1 MFAKKFNSL
10 FCLSLFLGM
19 IAVIL
24 GALGSHALK
33 EVLRPEQLES
43 FTIGVRYQMTHVLL
57 LMVVLLTSYFDED
70 VKQTSFW
77 LTIIGILLFSG
88 SIYLLN
94 LQELLGVKLSFLGP
108 VTPIGGL
115 FLIANWGFLALK
127 AFKR

>member
-1 MFAKKFNSL
+1 MKIKVSIT
-10 FCLSLFLGM
+10 LFLGM

-33 EVLRPEQLES
+33 EVLSPEQLES

-57 LMVVLLTSYFDED
+57 LMIVLLTSYFDED

-77 LTIIGILLFSG
+77 LTIVGILLFSG

-94 LQELLGVKLSFLGP
+94 LQQLLGVKLSFLGP
-108 VTPIGGL
+108 VTPVGGL
-115 FLIANWGFLALK
+115 LLITNWGFLALK

>member
-1 MFAKKFNSL
+1 MKIKVSIM
-10 FCLSLFLGM
+10 LFLGM

-57 LMVVLLTSYFDED
+57 LLVVLLTSYFDED

-94 LQELLGVKLSFLGP
+94 LQQLLGVKLSFLGP

-115 FLIANWGFLALK
+115 FLITNWGFLALK

>member
-1 MFAKKFNSL
+1 MKIKVSIM
-10 FCLSLFLGM
+10 LFLGM

-43 FTIGVRYQMTHVLL
+43 FTIGVRYQMTHVIL
-57 LMVVLLTSYFDED
+57 LMVVLLTSFFDED

>member
-1 MFAKKFNSL
+1 
-10 FCLSLFLGM
+10 M

-33 EVLRPEQLES
+33 EVLSPEQLES

-57 LMVVLLTSYFDED
+57 LMVVLLTSYFEEGI
-70 VKQTSFW
+70 KLTSFW
-77 LTIIGILLFSG
+77 LTMVGILLFSG

-94 LQELLGVKLSFLGP
+94 LQQSLGVKLSFLGP

-115 FLIANWGFLALK
+115 FLITNWGYLALK
-127 AFKR
+127 ALKR

>member
-1 MFAKKFNSL
+1 MKIKVSIT
-10 FCLSLFLGM
+10 LFLGM

-33 EVLRPEQLES
+33 EVLSPEQLDS

-57 LMVVLLTSYFDED
+57 LMVVLLTSYFEEGI
-70 VKQTSFW
+70 KLTSFW

-94 LQELLGVKLSFLGP
+94 LQQLLGVKLSFLGP

-115 FLIANWGFLALK
+115 FLITNWGYLALK
-127 AFKR
+127 ALKR

>member
-1 MFAKKFNSL
+1 MKIKVSIT
-10 FCLSLFLGM
+10 LFLGM

-33 EVLRPEQLES
+33 EVLSPEQLES

-57 LMVVLLTSYFDED
+57 LMVVLLTSYFEEGI
-70 VKQTSFW
+70 KLTSFW
-77 LTIIGILLFSG
+77 LTFVGILLFSG

-94 LQELLGVKLSFLGP
+94 LQQLLGVKLSFLGP

>member
-1 MFAKKFNSL
+1 MKIKVSIM
-10 FCLSLFLGM
+10 LFLGM

-77 LTIIGILLFSG
+77 LTVIGILLFSG

>member
-1 MFAKKFNSL
+1 MKIKVSII
-10 FCLSLFLGM
+10 LFLGM

-94 LQELLGVKLSFLGP
+94 LQELLGTKLSFLGP
-108 VTPIGGL
+108 VTPVGGL

>member
-1 MFAKKFNSL
+1 MKIKVSII
-10 FCLSLFLGM
+10 LFLGM

-24 GALGSHALK
+24 GALGSHVLK

-57 LMVVLLTSYFDED
+57 LLVVLLTSYFDED

-94 LQELLGVKLSFLGP
+94 LQELLGTKLSFLGP

>member
-1 MFAKKFNSL
+1 MKIKVSIT
-10 FCLSLFLGM
+10 LFLGM

-33 EVLRPEQLES
+33 EVLSPEQLES

-57 LMVVLLTSYFDED
+57 LMVVLLTSYFEEGI
-70 VKQTSFW
+70 KQTSFW

-94 LQELLGVKLSFLGP
+94 LQQLLGVKLSFLGP

-115 FLIANWGFLALK
+115 FLITNWGFLALK

>member
-1 MFAKKFNSL
+1 MKIKVSIT
-10 FCLSLFLGM
+10 LFLGM
-19 IAVIL
+19 ISVIL
-24 GALGSHALK
+24 GAIVSHALK
-33 EVLRPEQLES
+33 EVLSPEQLES

-57 LMVVLLTSYFDED
+57 LMIVLLTSYFDED

-77 LTIIGILLFSG
+77 LTIVGILLFSG

-94 LQELLGVKLSFLGP
+94 LQQLLGVKLSFLGP

-115 FLIANWGFLALK
+115 FLITNWGFLALK

>member
-1 MFAKKFNSL
+1 MKIKVSIT
-10 FCLSLFLGM
+10 LFLGM

-33 EVLRPEQLES
+33 EVLSPEQLES

-57 LMVVLLTSYFDED
+57 LMIVLLTSYFEERI
-70 VKQTSFW
+70 KQTSFW
-77 LTIIGILLFSG
+77 LTIVGILLFSG

-94 LQELLGVKLSFLGP
+94 LQQLLGVKLSFLGP

-127 AFKR
+127 ALRR

>member
-1 MFAKKFNSL
+1 MKIKVSII
-10 FCLSLFLGM
+10 LFLGM

>member
-1 MFAKKFNSL
+1 MKIKVSIAL
-10 FCLSLFLGM
+10 FSGM

-33 EVLRPEQLES
+33 EVLSPEQLES

-57 LMVVLLTSYFDED
+57 LMVVLLSSYFNED
-70 VKQTSFW
+70 VKQSSFW
-77 LTIIGILLFSG
+77 LTIVGILLFSG

>member
-1 MFAKKFNSL
+1 MKIKVSIM
-10 FCLSLFLGM
+10 LFLGM
-19 IAVIL
+19 TAVIL

>member
-1 MFAKKFNSL
+1 MKIKVSIAL
-10 FCLSLFLGM
+10 FSGM

>member
-1 MFAKKFNSL
+1 MKIKVSIM
-10 FCLSLFLGM
+10 LFLGM

-57 LMVVLLTSYFDED
+57 LLVVLLTSYFDED

-94 LQELLGVKLSFLGP
+94 LQELLGTKLSFLGP

>member
-1 MFAKKFNSL
+1 MKIKVSIT
-10 FCLSLFLGM
+10 LFLGM
-19 IAVIL
+19 ITVIL

-33 EVLRPEQLES
+33 EVLSPEQLES

-57 LMVVLLTSYFDED
+57 LMIVLLTSYFDED

-77 LTIIGILLFSG
+77 LTIVGILLFSG

-94 LQELLGVKLSFLGP
+94 LQQLLGVKLSFLGP

-115 FLIANWGFLALK
+115 FLITNWGFLALK

>member
-1 MFAKKFNSL
+1 MKIKVSIT
-10 FCLSLFLGM
+10 LFLGM
-19 IAVIL
+19 ISVIL
-24 GALGSHALK
+24 GALVSHALK
-33 EVLRPEQLES
+33 EVLSPEQLES

-57 LMVVLLTSYFDED
+57 LMIVLLTSYFDED

-77 LTIIGILLFSG
+77 LTIVGILLFSG

-94 LQELLGVKLSFLGP
+94 LQQLLGVKLSFLGP

-115 FLIANWGFLALK
+115 FLITNWGFLALK

>member
-1 MFAKKFNSL
+1 MKIKVSITL
-10 FCLSLFLGM
+10 FSGM

-33 EVLRPEQLES
+33 EVLNPEQLES

-57 LMVVLLTSYFDED
+57 LMVVLLTSYFNQD

>member
-1 MFAKKFNSL
+1 MKIKVSII
-10 FCLSLFLGM
+10 LFLGM

-94 LQELLGVKLSFLGP
+94 LQELLGTKLSFLGP

>member
-1 MFAKKFNSL
+1 MKIKVSIT
-10 FCLSLFLGM
+10 LFLGM
-19 IAVIL
+19 ITVIL
-24 GALGSHALK
+24 GALESHALK
-33 EVLRPEQLES
+33 EVLSPEQLES

-57 LMVVLLTSYFDED
+57 LMIVLLTSYFDED

-77 LTIIGILLFSG
+77 LTIVGILLFSG

-94 LQELLGVKLSFLGP
+94 LQQLLGVKLSFLGP

-115 FLIANWGFLALK
+115 FLITNWGFLALK

>member
-1 MFAKKFNSL
+1 MKIKVSIM
-10 FCLSLFLGM
+10 LFLGM
-19 IAVIL
+19 TAVIL

-33 EVLRPEQLES
+33 EVLSPEQLES

-57 LMVVLLTSYFDED
+57 LMVVLLTSYFNED

-115 FLIANWGFLALK
+115 FLITNWGFLALK
-127 AFKR
+127 SLKR

>member
-1 MFAKKFNSL
+1 MKIKVSIT
-10 FCLSLFLGM
+10 LFLGM

-33 EVLRPEQLES
+33 EVLSPEQLES

-57 LMVVLLTSYFDED
+57 LMIVLLTSYFEERI
-70 VKQTSFW
+70 KQTSFW
-77 LTIIGILLFSG
+77 LTIVGILLFSG

-94 LQELLGVKLSFLGP
+94 LQQLLGVKLSFLGP

-115 FLIANWGFLALK
+115 FLITNWGFLALK
-127 AFKR
+127 ALRR

>member
-1 MFAKKFNSL
+1 MKIKVSIM
-10 FCLSLFLGM
+10 LFLGM

-43 FTIGVRYQMTHVLL
+43 FTIGVRYQMTHVIL

>member
-1 MFAKKFNSL
+1 MKIKVSIM
-10 FCLSLFLGM
+10 LFLGM

-33 EVLRPEQLES
+33 EVLSPEQLES

-77 LTIIGILLFSG
+77 LTVIGILLFSG

-94 LQELLGVKLSFLGP
+94 LQQLLGVKLSFLGP

>member
-1 MFAKKFNSL
+1 MKIKVSII
-10 FCLSLFLGM
+10 LFLGM

-57 LMVVLLTSYFDED
+57 LLVVLLTSYFDED

-94 LQELLGVKLSFLGP
+94 LQELLGTKLSFLGP
-108 VTPIGGL
+108 VTPVGGL

>member
-1 MFAKKFNSL
+1 MKIKVSIT
-10 FCLSLFLGM
+10 LFLGM

-33 EVLRPEQLES
+33 EVLSPEQLES
-43 FTIGVRYQMTHVLL
+43 FTIGVRYQMTHILL
-57 LMVVLLTSYFDED
+57 LLIALLTSYFEERI
-70 VKQTSFW
+70 KQTSFW
-77 LTIIGILLFSG
+77 LTIVGILLFSG

-94 LQELLGVKLSFLGP
+94 LQQLLGVKLSFLGP

-127 AFKR
+127 SLRR

>member
-1 MFAKKFNSL
+1 MKIKVSIT
-10 FCLSLFLGM
+10 LFLGM

>member
-1 MFAKKFNSL
+1 MKIKVSIT
-10 FCLSLFLGM
+10 LFLGM

-33 EVLRPEQLES
+33 EVLSPEQLES

-57 LMVVLLTSYFDED
+57 LMIVLLTSYFEERI
-70 VKQTSFW
+70 KQTSFW
-77 LTIIGILLFSG
+77 LTIVGILLFSG

-94 LQELLGVKLSFLGP
+94 LQQLLGVKLSFLGP

-115 FLIANWGFLALK
+115 FLITNWGFLALK